1 MIQLPAEVAAVVEAS
16 GLAVADI
23 VRLAAR
29 IGQSPGASN
38 TVTGTVKPPRSGD
51 VPTLPEAAAARARLE
66 TVGRE
71 ALRARRVGL
80 VVLNGG
86 MATRFGG
93 GVKGTVAVDG
103 ERSFL
108 GLKLIDARRAAERA
122 GAPPVPVILMNSRAT
137 TAATVSHLEAHAW
150 FGYPRD
156 RVWMF
161 EQCWATRFTPDGAVF
176 RGADG
181 GPSYY
186 GPGHGDLVYRLGQSG
201 LLDRFK
207 SEGGESLL
215 MSNVDNAAATL
226 RLDLLGWHR
235 SRAEW
240 VTVEVVPK
248 RTGDRGGI
256 PLRVDDHLQVV
267 EAFRV
272 PETFDQ
278 DRVPVFNTNTFWI
291 DVDALD
297 APPELTWFTV
307 RKQVGDRTAV
317 QFERLVGELTAFV
330 PTAFVA
336 VPREGPDGR
345 FVPVKTPADLTA
357 GRSALLAAWRG
368 REEE

>member
-1 MIQLPAEVAAVVEAS
+1 
-16 GLAVADI
+16 
-23 VRLAAR
+23 
-29 IGQSPGASN
+29 
-38 TVTGTVKPPRSGD
+38 
-51 VPTLPEAAAARARLE
+51 
-66 TVGRE
+66 
-71 ALRARRVGL
+71 
-80 VVLNGG
+80 
-86 MATRFGG
+86 
-93 GVKGTVAVDG
+93 
-103 ERSFL
+103 
-108 GLKLIDARRAAERA
+108 
-122 GAPPVPVILMNSRAT
+122 
-137 TAATVSHLEAHAW
+137 
-150 FGYPRD
+150 
-156 RVWMF
+156 
-161 EQCWATRFTPDGAVF
+161 
-176 RGADG
+176 
-181 GPSYY
+181 
-186 GPGHGDLVYRLGQSG
+186 
-201 LLDRFK
+201 
-207 SEGGESLL
+207 